1 MARESHL
8 AAMMSQ
14 SRRYGAVTIGALV
27 TAACSL
33 WAGNE
38 RPAVITQATVAS
50 RAELAAAVS
59 AELNGVPVRLAD
71 DSLTRDSTLIVERVQ
86 PRDAAGR
93 PFEGRQLGKP
103 EHFILVTHGTD
114 CVLIRRS
121 TRKREVLKTARCQ
134 PAAGS

>member
-1 MARESHL
+1 M
-8 AAMMSQ
+8 
-14 SRRYGAVTIGALV
+14 

-33 WAGNE
+33 WSADE
-38 RPAVITQATVAS
+38 RPAVITKATVSS

-71 DSLTRDSTLIVERVQ
+71 DSLTRDSTLRIDRVQ
-86 PRDAAGR
+86 PRDAAGL

-114 CVLIRRS
+114 CVLIRKS
-121 TRKREVLKTARCQ
+121 TGKRAVLKTAGCQ
-134 PAAGS
+134 PAAGR